1 MGSTSKERRTSKALE
16 RGNVFFHSDNLPRAY
31 LAYLVARTSDDLD
44 VRALATLR
52 IGHIRSRQ
60 DRIRGAI
67 RAYRATAESGH
78 PEHGPAAYFFLGET
92 YAERARA
99 RLDDGADLANAA
111 EAYERSTSTD
121 HPLAP
126 LATLNLALVREDQH
140 DPAGAAEA
148 YRRAIEVSNRLG
160 SYAPIKAKA
169 HYGLGRLC
177 EQRGDISGAEAEYES
192 ALALNV
198 REVERLVRRRLDE
211 LHPINSPHV
220 KDAFRFPEYYD
231 VPQDLSDQIDRLRSQ
246 GRHRTALDTLLDV
259 LQRDGGSAGVFG
271 LAVGLCVIRSGSDSA
286 EPVTRQQL
294 SSPYLAPIATECSA
308 CQRYW
313 YSAHQV
319 LPDGLMTVA
328 NAVGVQCQTCRY
340 SLCRKCMTDDRR
352 CPEPDCAGTL
362 GTPVLAT
369 GRPRGLS

>member
-1 MGSTSKERRTSKALE
+1 MGSTRTSKALE
-16 RGNVFFHSDNLPRAY
+16 RGNVLLHSNNLARAY
-31 LAYLVARTSDDLD
+31 LAYLVARTSDDLE
-44 VRALATLR
+44 VRAMATLQ

-60 DRIRGAI
+60 DKVRGAI
-67 RAYRATAESGH
+67 RAYLATAESGH

-99 RLDDGADLANAA
+99 RLDDGADLAKAA
-111 EAYERSTSTD
+111 EAYERSIGTD

-126 LATLNLALVREDQH
+126 LATLNLALVREDQG
-140 DPAGAAEA
+140 DPAGAADA
-148 YRRAIEVSNRLG
+148 YRRAIDVSERLG

-198 REVERLVRRRLDE
+198 REVQRLVRRRLEE
-211 LHPINSPHV
+211 LHPIDSPHV

-231 VPQDLSDQIDRLRSQ
+231 VPEDLSDEVDRLRLQ
-246 GRHRTALDTLLDV
+246 GRDRTALDTLLAV

-271 LAVGLCVIRSGSDSA
+271 LALGLCVIQSGSDSA

-294 SSPYLAPIATECSA
+294 SSPHLAPIATECSA

-319 LPDGLMTVA
+319 LSDGVMSVV

-340 SLCRKCMTDDRR
+340 SLCRKCMTADRQ
-352 CPEPDCAGTL
+352 CPEPECAGTL

-369 GRPRGLS
+369 GRPLGL